1 MNPVLP
7 VALTVT
13 VPLLLQ
19 LAIVVD
25 ALTVIVL
32 PAQGSTGPGAGD
44 GLLFE
49 QDIKFTEAR
58 QMIIAKQ
65 ISEIFFDIQLVL
77 ACIEIKKAK
86 VASLKKIITMLYS
99 NFYFACATYLCYAGF
114 CRKVAL
120 CADYFFRGRVNLM
133 PIIISV
139 LYNFTSPSP
148 TPARGMA
155 TPGDAMIEKFLDI
168 FFSIPAESLSTEN
181 KFWLPV

>member
-1 MNPVLP
+1 MLP
-7 VALTVT
+7 DAVTVI

-19 LAIVVD
+19 FAIVVD
-25 ALTVIVL
+25 ADTVIVL

-49 QDIKFTEAR
+49 QDIKLAEAR
-58 QMIIAKQ
+58 LIIIAKQ

-114 CRKVAL
+114 C
-120 CADYFFRGRVNLM
+120 
-133 PIIISV
+133 
-139 LYNFTSPSP
+139 
-148 TPARGMA
+148 
-155 TPGDAMIEKFLDI
+155 
-168 FFSIPAESLSTEN
+168 
-181 KFWLPV
+181 

>member
-1 MNPVLP
+1 MVI
-7 VALTVT
+7 

-19 LAIVVD
+19 FAIVVD
-25 ALTVIVL
+25 ADTVIVL

-49 QDIKFTEAR
+49 QDIKLAEAR
-58 QMIIAKQ
+58 LIIIAKQ

-77 ACIEIKKAK
+77 ACIEIKQAK
-86 VASLKKIITMLYS
+86 VASLKKNTIMQYS
-99 NFYFACATYLCYAGF
+99 NFYFACTTYVSYADF

-120 CADYFFRGRVNLM
+120 WADYFFRDGVNFI

-139 LYNFTSPSP
+139 VYNFISPSP

-155 TPGDAMIEKFLDI
+155 TPGDAVMEKFLDT
-168 FFSIPAESLSTEN
+168 FFSTPAESLSTEN